1 MVRGLAFVLLLF
13 AACQRPEPATTQGPP
28 EPPLPALTL
37 DEAQVRLGKP
47 GVYVFD
53 ANPREMFDRG
63 HLPGAKWVEWD
74 KVSTADLPPDRQATL
89 IFYCA
94 NEWCTA
100 SHESARL
107 AAGLGYPHVFLMP
120 RGILGWKKAGKPVET
135 AR

>member
-1 MVRGLAFVLLLF
+1 MVRGLTFALVLF
-13 AACQRPEPATTQGPP
+13 AACHRPEAPIRQGPP
-28 EPPLPALTL
+28 EPPLPTLTL
-37 DEAQVRLGKP
+37 DEAQAQLGRP

-63 HLPGAKWVEWD
+63 HLPGAKWVDWD
-74 KVSTADLPPDRQATL
+74 KVMASDLPPERQATL

-107 AAGLGYPHVFLMP
+107 AAGFGYSHVFLMP
-120 RGILGWKKAGKPVET
+120 RGILGWKKDGKPIET
-135 AR
+135 TR